1 MVCRAAQ
8 SPVQATQLDIII
20 MPNDKPLGVTVERD
34 GRVEITAAGDESFT
48 LLLEP
53 DAERVTVS
61 VFVRG
66 TVLIGQLAISSD
78 GVEVIQADRLRGVY
92 VEWSR

>member
-1 MVCRAAQ
+1 M
-8 SPVQATQLDIII
+8 T
-20 MPNDKPLGVTVERD
+20 MPNDNPLGVTVERD
-34 GRVEITAAGDESFT
+34 GRVEVRAAGDESFT

-53 DAERVTVS
+53 DGEDGEIISGLLFVS
-61 VFVRG
+61 G
-66 TVLIGQLAISSD
+66 TVLIGQLAISRD